1 LIKKLT
7 FSLLFL
13 LILSSCSSSRK
24 ISSAA
29 KFKRNKAE
37 KIVANALKYKGVKY
51 KYGGTTRKG
60 MDCSGIVFVAFGKE
74 KIKLPRVSKNMAKTG
89 KKVSLKKAKKG
100 DLIFFKTR
108 KRYANINHV
117 GLIVSAKNGQIRFIH
132 STTSKGVIISSL
144 SQKYWRKAFVKI
156 NRVL

>member
-1 LIKKLT
+1 
-7 FSLLFL
+7 
-13 LILSSCSSSRK
+13 
-24 ISSAA
+24 
-29 KFKRNKAE
+29 
-37 KIVANALKYKGVKY
+37 
-51 KYGGTTRKG
+51 